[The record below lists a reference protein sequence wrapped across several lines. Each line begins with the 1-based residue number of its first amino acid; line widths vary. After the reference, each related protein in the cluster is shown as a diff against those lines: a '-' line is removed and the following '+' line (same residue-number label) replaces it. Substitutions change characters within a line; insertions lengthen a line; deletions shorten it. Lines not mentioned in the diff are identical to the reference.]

1 MLALGINQGAALTS
15 APLILLLNPDARLL
29 PGAVGPLVAELQRQ
43 VSEGLLNAE
52 LQHMDTRGRARAGFS
67 SLWGRFGGIWVNPAG

>member
-1 MLALGINQGAALTS
+1 MKTRSAAE
-15 APLILLLNPDARLL
+15 PLDFAKRQ
-29 PGAVGPLVAELQRQ
+29 ALVAELQRQ

-67 SLWGRFGGIWVNPAG
+67 SLWGRFGGIWVNPALSKLSQGMELE